1 MARIDSLR
9 DGYQTGDLSLYP
21 EALDGRESLYEVR
34 NNAETKLTQSLSYS
48 GTRVI
53 VGDTSSFPSKGIIKI
68 SGDNDKQGEL
78 IYYGSKTVNTFKD
91 LVRGFA
97 GSRQNQWDI
106 NAKVGNTVSAEHHNA
121 VKDAIMKIET
131 NLGLMESPDPISL
144 NGILKTQENRFLTP
158 KPLFRAYPT
167 SGAPPLSV
175 TFQNFSTGPLVRYFW
190 DFGDGTT
197 STEKNPI
204 HHYVTEGSY
213 SVELTVV
220 SVLGGQAI
228 MTKSNYVLVS
238 NEEKQPFFYISLINN
253 PRPDNLSGSIIA
265 NYLNTNTGYGP
276 TIFEFI
282 DQTDGDIQERYW
294 NFNSPGRLIQRMHK
308 CSGSLSSG
316 SNYKII
322 INGKNVK
329 NNFEG
334 KKLALVVNNSE
345 PAMPPNCYIMNINS
359 IKYGIL
365 YTDPVTH
372 TSQIDEK
379 ISTHCDLNGATPIYR
394 TEIIATI
401 AGGSS
406 ANLSGFNVSNAK
418 IGAIENDSVLN
429 YREIDPNI
437 HVAYFIYEKQ
447 YSQPQPSVFVLY
459 KNQVIKKAFLK
470 KENTIEIT

>member
-21 EALDGRESLYEVR
+21 EALDNKESLYEVK

-48 GTRVI
+48 GNRVI
-53 VGDTSSFPSKGIIKI
+53 VADTSSFPDMGIIKI
-68 SGDNDKQGEL
+68 SGNSDKQGEL
-78 IYYGSKTVNTFKD
+78 IYYGSKTSNTFMN

-106 NAKVGNTVSAEHHNA
+106 NSKVGNTVSAEHHNA

-131 NLGLMESPDPISL
+131 NLGLAENPNPISL

-158 KPLFRAYPT
+158 KPLFRAYPA

-204 HHYVTEGSY
+204 HKYVTEGSY

-220 SVLGGQAI
+220 SVLGGQAV

-253 PRPDNLSGSIIA
+253 PRSDNLSGGIIA
-265 NYLNTNTGYGP
+265 NNLNTNSGYGP

-294 NFNSPGRLIQRMHK
+294 NFNSPGRLIHKLHK
-308 CSGSLSSG
+308 CSVSLASQN
-316 SNYKII
+316 NYKITVSGI
-322 INGKNVK
+322 NVK
-329 NNFEG
+329 NSFYG
-334 KKLALVVNNSE
+334 KKLALVVGN
-345 PAMPPNCYIMNINS
+345 NCYVMDISS
-359 IKYGIL
+359 IEYGL
-365 YTDPVTH
+365 VDPT
-372 TSQIDEK
+372 TKQIDENSK
-379 ISTHCDLNGATPIYR
+379 HCDLNGATPVYE

-401 AGGSS
+401 AGGSNT
-406 ANLSGFNVSNAK
+406 NLSNIGDAK
-418 IGAIENDSVLN
+418 IGAIENESVLN

-437 HVAYFIYEKQ
+437 HITYFIYEKQ

-470 KENTIEIT
+470 KENTIEII